1 MQRESWQHRH
11 GKGDRDMKIIEA
23 RWYTAVLPTAVA
35 MRPVRIKPKTNRI
48 ITYTATTFVTQ
59 HKASA
64 IDQLIRMLGSSR
76 LGKEET
82 KGDDRFVL
90 DILDAEGFKYLRM
103 KLKFTVED
111 DDNS

>member
-1 MQRESWQHRH
+1 
-11 GKGDRDMKIIEA
+11 MKIIEA

-59 HKASA
+59 DKASA

-90 DILDAEGFKYLRM
+90 DILDAEGYIIQDYPINRQGFKYLRM

>member
-1 MQRESWQHRH
+1 
-11 GKGDRDMKIIEA
+11 MKIIEA

-35 MRPVRIKPKTNRI
+35 MRPVRIKPKTNRL

-90 DILDAEGFKYLRM
+90 DILDAEGDIIQEYILNRQGFKYLRM

-111 DDNS
+111 DNS

>member
-1 MQRESWQHRH
+1 
-11 GKGDRDMKIIEA
+11 MKIIEA

-48 ITYTATTFVTQ
+48 ITYTATTFLTP

-64 IDQLIRMLGSSR
+64 IDQIVRMIGSSR

-90 DILDAEGFKYLRM
+90 DILDAEGDIIQDYILNRQGFKYLRM

>member
-1 MQRESWQHRH
+1 
-11 GKGDRDMKIIEA
+11 MKIIEA

-90 DILDAEGFKYLRM
+90 DILDAEGDIIQEYILNRQGFKYLRM

-111 DDNS
+111 DNS

>member
-1 MQRESWQHRH
+1 
-11 GKGDRDMKIIEA
+11 MKIIEA

-90 DILDAEGFKYLRM
+90 DILDAEGDIIQEYILNRQGFKYLRM
-103 KLKFTVED
+103 KLKFTVEVE

>member
-1 MQRESWQHRH
+1 
-11 GKGDRDMKIIEA
+11 MKIIEA

-59 HKASA
+59 DKASA

-90 DILDAEGFKYLRM
+90 DILDAEGDIIQEYILNRQGFKYLRM

-111 DDNS
+111 DNS